1 MHNGIVFI
9 FLYMIFVFCIQPS
22 GVVVYGQSSASQIP
36 KEVTDLTG
44 TFTGAWTLLG
54 IDEKGQPVKKMAWTD
69 IIKGE
74 NPVVKGDRAYITTTD
89 EMSFEGGKMP
99 PMRIAGT
106 EGYFINQSGSLGN
119 YFIESFGRTYPVLK
133 LSDNVWT
140 YTMPATPQELAQLG
154 FAKIISGQHVIVKVI
169 SQEEG
174 KETHRIS
181 RVTTVNWR
189 DAEGKEMWIQ
199 YISLQGFH
207 KRQ

>member
-1 MHNGIVFI
+1 MHNKIVFI
-9 FLYMIFVFCIQPS
+9 FLCITFVSCIQHS
-22 GVVVYGQSSASQIP
+22 GVVAYNQSSASQIP

-74 NPVVKGDRAYITTTD
+74 NPMVKGDRAYITTTD
-89 EMSFEGGKMP
+89 EMSFEGGKIP
-99 PMRIAGT
+99 PMKIKGT

-119 YFIESFGRTYPVLK
+119 YFIESFGQTYLVLK

-154 FAKIISGQHVIVKVI
+154 FSKVISGQHVIVKVI

-181 RVTTVNWR
+181 RVTTVRWK
-189 DAEGKEMWIQ
+189 DVEEKERWIQ